1 MMRLMKNRLVKM
13 QVRVLKE
20 SEFDELYT
28 MDNVLYMDISFNEIT
43 DMLEY
48 NDMYAMIRQ
57 LNNQSPYNLVDII
70 QIEETE
76 MFMLIKEVL

>member
-1 MMRLMKNRLVKM
+1 MKNRLVKM